1 MVTTPPVPLRRS
13 DRLTEGCRPPGPTPG
28 VAIFA
33 NNARYK
39 REAYRGTP
47 FTAKILA
54 SEGIEVAMK
63 VRSAFWVPN
72 AQFLLTTV
80 NVPERS
86 PGDEFEVF
94 IV

>member
-1 MVTTPPVPLRRS
+1 M
-13 DRLTEGCRPPGPTPG
+13 
-28 VAIFA
+28 AIFA

-63 VRSAFWVPN
+63 VRSVFWVSN
-72 AQFLLTTV
+72 ASLMTV
-80 NVPERS
+80 NLLE
-86 PGDEFEVF
+86 
-94 IV
+94 

>member
-1 MVTTPPVPLRRS
+1 MSNHSEYLFAEIAEGRS
-13 DRLTEGCRPPGPTPG
+13 FLGPTPG

-63 VRSAFWVPN
+63 VCSSSEGQVLGFC
-72 AQFLLTTV
+72 
-80 NVPERS
+80 
-86 PGDEFEVF
+86 
-94 IV
+94 